1 MQNATIF
8 DTIPTMTFG
17 IGTPL
22 RQHVQALRDPKRRK
36 EIILDRTE
44 RNSVIEGLPRFDAK
58 TRKFCGDRVDATAA

>member
-1 MQNATIF
+1 MA
-8 DTIPTMTFG
+8 FG

-44 RNSVIEGLPRFDAK
+44 RNSVIEGLPRFDAEI
-58 TRKFCGDRVDATAA
+58 RKSCGDRIDATAV